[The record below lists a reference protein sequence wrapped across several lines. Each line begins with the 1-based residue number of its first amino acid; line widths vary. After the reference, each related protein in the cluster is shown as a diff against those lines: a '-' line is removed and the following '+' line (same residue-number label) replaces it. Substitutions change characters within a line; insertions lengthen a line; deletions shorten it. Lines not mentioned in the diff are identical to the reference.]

1 MTTATGGLRRL
12 FDLQRATLVGTAAR
26 ARSSGRTVIAGATA
40 ELEATDAVGLFGAA
54 RAHGL
59 DATAWI
65 RPSEAS
71 SLVGVGAALM
81 YAARGLDRL
90 AALRRRWDAVRR
102 SELIGSPPRAFLGLS
117 FDERGPREDGPDW
130 DDFPAALL
138 LMPRLLIERR
148 GSRHIGHA
156 YAVVGPDAEVEA
168 ELEALDDLLGTLTRE
183 TRLWRDSAEDP
194 LAPDPSLAAASR
206 VADLPSPDRWHDLV
220 TATRA
225 DVRAGRVEKAVLAR
239 TVRVGGAPDLERALA
254 VLVSRFPHSTVFA
267 VGRGDACLVGATPES
282 LVRLGEGM
290 ATVSCVAGT
299 APRDDDPARDA
310 LRARALAESEKERE
324 EHAIVEREARS
335 ALAPLCDEVSVS
347 GPVRPVALANV
358 WHLASEVRGRARPDV
373 DLIDLAGALHPTPA
387 VCGHPRR
394 EALRIL
400 AEREPFQRGWYTG
413 ALGWIDAR
421 GDGELAVALRC
432 ALVTPEEA
440 WLFAGCGI
448 VAGSEPDAELAESEA
463 KLRPMLEALGVA

>member
-12 FDLQRATLVGTAAR
+12 FDVQRATLAGTAAE
-26 ARSSGRTVIAGATA
+26 ARSRGRTVIAGATA
-40 ELEATDAVGLFGAA
+40 ELEATDPIALFGAA

-59 DATAWI
+59 DATAWV

-71 SLVGVGAALM
+71 SVVGVGAALTF
-81 YAARGLDRL
+81 AARGPDRL
-90 AALRRRWDAVRR
+90 AALRRRWDALRR
-102 SELIGSPPRAFLGLS
+102 TDLVGSPPRAFLGLS
-117 FDERGPREDGPDW
+117 FDERRHREDGPHW

-138 LMPRLLIERR
+138 VMPRLVIERQ
-148 GSRHIGHA
+148 GSRTIGHA
-156 YAVVGPDAEVEA
+156 YAVVTPDAEVEA
-168 ELEALDDLLGTLTRE
+168 ELEALDDLLGALTID
-183 TRLWRDSAEDP
+183 TRPRTDR
-194 LAPDPSLAAASR
+194 SR
-206 VADLPSPDRWHDLV
+206 VAARRVDDLPSPDRWHDLV
-220 TATRA
+220 TATRT

-239 TVRVGGAPDLERALA
+239 AVRVSGAPDLERALA
-254 VLVSRFPHSTVFA
+254 VLVSRFPRSTVFA
-267 VGRGDACLVGATPES
+267 VGRGQACLVGATPES
-282 LVRLGEGM
+282 LVRLDEGM

-310 LRARALAESEKERE
+310 LRARELAESEKERE
-324 EHAIVEREARS
+324 EHAIVEREART
-335 ALAPLCDEVSVS
+335 ALASLCDEVSVS

-400 AEREPFQRGWYTG
+400 AEREPFERGWYTG

-432 ALVTPEEA
+432 ALVTSEEA